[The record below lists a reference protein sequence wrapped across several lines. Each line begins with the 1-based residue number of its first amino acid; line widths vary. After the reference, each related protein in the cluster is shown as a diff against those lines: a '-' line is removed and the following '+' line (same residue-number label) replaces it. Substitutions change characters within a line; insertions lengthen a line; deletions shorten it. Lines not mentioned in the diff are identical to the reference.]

1 MSVQVRAVC
10 EICGRKS
17 RWHDEEPE
25 RPGHVGLSSI
35 ACGWSVA
42 PYPAAVEQPEGTHGD
57 KWSCPACTRWLY
69 AGQTLQTRVV
79 ECTETRPAA

>member
-25 RPGHVGLSSI
+25 SPGRVGMSSI
-35 ACGWSVA
+35 ARGWSVA
-42 PYPAAVEQPEGTHGD
+42 PYPTAFEHPNGTHGD
-57 KWSCPACTRWLY
+57 KWSCPACMRRLS
-69 AGQTLQTRVV
+69 AGQTLQTQAV
-79 ECTETRPAA
+79 ECTETRSAA